1 LALGIASLAFVLDF
15 IPYVGPFFAFIIN
28 AIVVLVVSP
37 KWLSLLLSLII
48 FLTGQGVE
56 QLVAA
61 TMASV
66 QFSIPFIVAIALV
79 IFGGVVAGV
88 PGSYSEYLLVPILSI
103 CGVSRKRYDCRCGF
117 WAKENWYGTE

>member
-1 LALGIASLAFVLDF
+1 
-15 IPYVGPFFAFIIN
+15 
-28 AIVVLVVSP
+28 
-37 KWLSLLLSLII
+37 
-48 FLTGQGVE
+48 
-56 QLVAA
+56 
-61 TMASV
+61 MASV

-88 PGSYSEYLLVPILSI
+88 PGLILGVPIGAILSI

>member
-1 LALGIASLAFVLDF
+1 MWA
-15 IPYVGPFFAFIIN
+15 FFAFIIN

-79 IFGGVVAGV
+79 ILVV
-88 PGSYSEYLLVPILSI
+88 
-103 CGVSRKRYDCRCGF
+103 
-117 WAKENWYGTE
+117 W

>member
-1 LALGIASLAFVLDF
+1 M
-15 IPYVGPFFAFIIN
+15 PF
-28 AIVVLVVSP
+28 VSP

-66 QFSIPFIVAIALV
+66 QFSI
-79 IFGGVVAGV
+79 FGGVVAGV
-88 PGSYSEYLLVPILSI
+88 PGLILGVPIGAYLINLWSKPKI
-103 CGVSRKRYDCRCGF
+103 VAVDFGLKRIGMARSDF
-117 WAKENWYGTE
+117 ST

>member
-1 LALGIASLAFVLDF
+1 
-15 IPYVGPFFAFIIN
+15 
-28 AIVVLVVSP
+28 
-37 KWLSLLLSLII
+37 
-48 FLTGQGVE
+48 LTGQGVE

-88 PGSYSEYLLVPILSI
+88 PGSYSEYLLVLSYQS
-103 CGVSRKRYDCRCGF
+103 V
-117 WAKENWYGTE
+117 E